1 MFLKLKVNSIFFP
14 AASLVLVPGNCSWS
28 IKSELSSSQQRM
40 EKRYSYFRLKE
51 KKITAEKCFENGL
64 TVVNKEQPTQSI
76 WTNNELHNAVTMK
89 CYLPLFS
96 FTVYLKLIT
105 FLVSPSILL
114 YLLILKT
121 KYFIMNY
128 FFFFSGEAL

>member
-1 MFLKLKVNSIFFP
+1 MFLKLKLNNTFFP
-14 AASLVLVPGNCSWS
+14 AASLVLVPGKWSWS

-51 KKITAEKCFENGL
+51 KKKITAEKCFENGL

-96 FTVYLKLIT
+96 FTVYLELVI

-121 KYFIMNY
+121 KCFIMNRET
-128 FFFFSGEAL
+128 FNCTE